1 MNILTRSL
9 RLLLGTLSIH
19 VSILIKIGV
28 DKRRAIG
35 FPNFVI
41 AFLIL
46 LLQFFLVSTE
56 GYAEVGPDKQY
67 FLVKDL
73 SQEWLVYD
81 QREKEYVPY
90 IPEQHNTQLAINTII
105 DLESNRHYELIIY
118 VEKENYLF
126 LNGSLRETLKAK
138 KWRVIQIDSLYKI
151 YRSPQLMIT
160 LYGTPGQVGKIVLI
174 GHRKAAVEKL
184 ITVEEE
190 SFLNLKPREEA
201 VIDNFFVLGMLLLI
215 TFATFLYNGYPRAFE
230 RIYSLSDLFQ
240 INVRDE
246 SFLINKPFGRANLLF
261 VGFLSLEV
269 GYLYIFA
276 QDKQYNLFSSKELLL
291 TGQSLSD
298 AWFNYFKIAFI
309 CFALLISKYFSL
321 YILGTLYRLEGVANI
336 HYFKIIQSSLLF
348 YTAVLLLDSMVSFYV
363 SDWSSLVRIVLIIP
377 GIIFYVFRVILI
389 FFTISNSTT
398 VKSLYLISYLC
409 IVELIPLIIGV
420 RYAL

>member
-1 MNILTRSL
+1 MKNRTFVIYF
-9 RLLLGTLSIH
+9 LLFFT
-19 VSILIKIGV
+19 SILLPPAEV
-28 DKRRAIG
+28 
-35 FPNFVI
+35 
-41 AFLIL
+41 
-46 LLQFFLVSTE
+46 
-56 GYAEVGPDKQY
+56 YAEVGPNKQY

-105 DLESNRHYELIIY
+105 DLESNLHYELLIY

-126 LNGSLRETLKAK
+126 FNGSLQENLKLGTWHIMK
-138 KWRVIQIDSLYKI
+138 IDSLYKV
-151 YRSPQLMIT
+151 YRRPQLMVTI
-160 LYGTPGQVGKIVLI
+160 YGTPGQVGKTVLI
-174 GHRKAAVEKL
+174 GHRKAAIEKL

-190 SFLNLKPREEA
+190 SFLNLKPREETTNT
-201 VIDNFFVLGMLLLI
+201 DFFVLGLLLLI
-215 TFATFLYNGYPRAFE
+215 SFATFLFNSYPRAFE
-230 RIYSLSDLFQ
+230 RIYSVPDLFQ
-240 INVRDE
+240 VNIRDE
-246 SFLINKPFGRANLLF
+246 SFLINKPFSRVNLLF
-261 VGFLSLEV
+261 VGLLSLEL
-269 GYLYIFA
+269 GYLYLFA

-291 TGQSLSD
+291 TGQTLSD

-321 YILGTLYRLEGVANI
+321 YVLGTLYRLEGVANI

-348 YTAVLLLDSMVSFYV
+348 YTSLLLLASLASFYIF
-363 SDWSSLVRIVLIIP
+363 DWASLIRTVLIIP
-377 GIIFYVFRVILI
+377 GVIFYILRVILI

-398 VKSLYLISYLC
+398 IKSLYLISYLC